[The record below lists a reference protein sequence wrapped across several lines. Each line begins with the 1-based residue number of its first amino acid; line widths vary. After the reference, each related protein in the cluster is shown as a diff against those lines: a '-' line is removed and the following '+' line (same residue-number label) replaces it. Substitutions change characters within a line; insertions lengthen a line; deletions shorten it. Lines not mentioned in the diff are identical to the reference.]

1 MKKHQDYSVRRLP
14 GPAIRPLCEG
24 VQTPEAHHELFRDWQ
39 RTQTQ
44 SSATAPW
51 EPEAANRCLVLLE
64 SRDHRPRGHGCET
77 AHPDLIN
84 ARSPER
90 ANRHLCFSL
99 DLDLHRSGQSRHYS
113 QKVPPPTRFAST
125 PQRVHVRYTLLPDLR
140 SIAFRNSKRG
150 SANHIY
156 TGSPYARI

>member
-64 SRDHRPRGHGCET
+64 SRGHRPRGHGCAM

-99 DLDLHRSGQSRHYS
+99 DLDLHRCGQLA
-113 QKVPPPTRFAST
+113 PNPRFAVSM
-125 PQRVHVRYTLLPDLR
+125 LLPGGRGQPR
-140 SIAFRNSKRG
+140 SVLCRPSPETRRRMGTHFCEIQG
-150 SANHIY
+150 SHPPESI
-156 TGSPYARI
+156 

>member
-64 SRDHRPRGHGCET
+64 SRDHRPRGHGCKT
-77 AHPDLIN
+77 AHPDSIN
-84 ARSPER
+84 ARSPWR
-90 ANRHLCFSL
+90 ATDTCAFLLTF
-99 DLDLHRSGQSRHYS
+99 DLHRCGQYGNNPCFAVLGISSLAVIQARSRTVEQDGTTRLKS
-113 QKVPPPTRFAST
+113 VSATTVFRSSLARALARPP
-125 PQRVHVRYTLLPDLR
+125 
-140 SIAFRNSKRG
+140 
-150 SANHIY
+150 
-156 TGSPYARI
+156 

>member
-1 MKKHQDYSVRRLP
+1 VRRLP
-14 GPAIRPLCEG
+14 GPAVSPLCEG
-24 VQTPEAHHELFRDWQ
+24 AQNSGGSPRIVSGLAENTNSIFGDG
-39 RTQTQ
+39 
-44 SSATAPW
+44 SA

-99 DLDLHRSGQSRHYS
+99 DLDLHRCGLLA
-113 QKVPPPTRFAST
+113 PNPRFAVSM
-125 PQRVHVRYTLLPDLR
+125 LLPGGRGQPR
-140 SIAFRNSKRG
+140 SVLCRPSPETRRRMGTHFCEIQG
-150 SANHIY
+150 SHPPEPI
-156 TGSPYARI
+156 

>member
-1 MKKHQDYSVRRLP
+1 MERTVRSQFGCSRSNADKRTSCPPRSSEARRQPKHLPRNEKHQDYSVRRLP

-64 SRDHRPRGHGCET
+64 SRDLRPRGHRCAM

-90 ANRHLCFSL
+90 ANGHLCFSL
-99 DLDLHRSGQSRHYS
+99 DLDLHRCGL
-113 QKVPPPTRFAST
+113 PF
-125 PQRVHVRYTLLPDLR
+125 RYC
-140 SIAFRNSKRG
+140 
-150 SANHIY
+150 
-156 TGSPYARI
+156 